1 MSKNYADLSRR
12 GLIQLNKDFDEDN
25 DGKLLQY
32 LSENGEK
39 YEDIRPIES
48 IIDRADQASEIIG
61 NSGRKIKAVIS
72 GEGGKLID
80 NVVDVIC
87 DIADIAMPE
96 IGKIIDSID

>member
-39 YEDIRPIES
+39 YEDIRPIEA
-48 IIDRADQASEIIG
+48 IIDRADQACEIIG
-61 NSGRKIKAVIS
+61 DSGRKIKAVIS

-80 NVVDVIC
+80 NVIDVIC

-96 IGKIIDSID
+96 IGNVIDSID